1 MREED
6 LKQEVSVVEKT
17 ASEVVI
23 CNKEQFDAASDFVKK
38 IKSVSKAVEEYWE
51 PLRKSSYDVYKEV
64 MAKKDSMAKPL
75 KAAETEIKRKMS
87 GYLAD
92 VERQKREAEET
103 ARRAAAEEAAR
114 KLAEAKKAEEA
125 GDVFGAEMAKVEAEV
140 LMDTAQTITMATV
153 DTKVDGIVQRKSWE
167 IVSVD
172 NSAVPISF
180 DGVELRPVDTSAA
193 LALIKA
199 SKGTIKIPGIAYK
212 EVVNVAVRI

>member
-92 VERQKREAEET
+92 VERQKREAEEA
-103 ARRAAAEEAAR
+103 ARKAAAEEAAR

-180 DGVELRPVDTSAA
+180 DGVELRPVDTSAV